1 MPIEKAIENAQV
13 IRFANFDVDLRSG
26 ELRKGG
32 VKLKLSGQPFQVLVI
47 LPSRREVSI
56 LSLRMRP
63 CP

>member
-13 IRFANFDVDLRSG
+13 IRFATFDVDLRSG